1 MLSHRPLLDS
11 APGQSEDGSLHHTP
25 PEINLIPFID
35 VLLVILIFLMISTT
49 FTQYQQLSINLP
61 SAQGVTNHTVMKEIK
76 IAISK
81 EGRYAVNGVVVEI
94 DQLGAKIEQ
103 LSKQWDPPVM
113 KDSDANSEAE
123 RKNGRIIIS
132 ADAKASHQS
141 VMFVLELAGQANI
154 TQVVFATQDA
164 NSVKS
169 KKP

>member
-11 APGQSEDGSLHHTP
+11 TPGQTDEASLLQTP

-61 SAQGVTNHTVMKEIK
+61 TAQGVSSSPVVKEMK

-81 EGRYAVNGVVVEI
+81 EGRYALNGVTVDI
-94 DQLGAKIEQ
+94 DQLGPKMNQ
-103 LSKQWDPPVM
+103 LAKQWDLSQNTESSALGAP
-113 KDSDANSEAE
+113 E
-123 RKNGRIIIS
+123 RSNGRVVIS

-154 TQVVFATQDA
+154 MQVVFATQDLNPA
-164 NSVKS
+164 KS
-169 KKP
+169 KK

>member
-1 MLSHRPLLDS
+1 VLSHRPLLDS
-11 APGQSEDGSLHHTP
+11 TPGQTDEVSLLQTP

-61 SAQGVTNHTVMKEIK
+61 TAQGITGNPVVKEMK

-81 EGRYAVNGVVVEI
+81 EGRYALNGVMVDI
-94 DQLGAKIEQ
+94 DQLGTKINQ
-103 LSKQWDPPVM
+103 IAKQWNVSQNADLDPINLP
-113 KDSDANSEAE
+113 EQ
-123 RKNGRIIIS
+123 KNGRIVIS

-154 TQVVFATQDA
+154 TQVVFATQDS

-169 KKP
+169 KK

>member
-1 MLSHRPLLDS
+1 VLSHRPLLDS
-11 APGQSEDGSLHHTP
+11 LPGQTEEASLLHTP

-61 SAQGVTNHTVMKEIK
+61 TAQGVKSSPVVKEMK

-81 EGRYAVNGVVVEI
+81 EGRYALNGVTVDI
-94 DQLGAKIEQ
+94 DQLGSKIDQ
-103 LSKQWDPPVM
+103 IAKQWDIPQNT
-113 KDSDANSEAE
+113 DASPLSLPE
-123 RKNGRIIIS
+123 RNNGRIVIS

-154 TQVVFATQDA
+154 TQVVFATQDINPA
-164 NSVKS
+164 KS
-169 KKP
+169 KK

>member
-11 APGQSEDGSLHHTP
+11 APGPTEDGSLLQTP

-61 SAQGVTNHTVMKEIK
+61 SAQGVTNTAAVKEIK
-76 IAISK
+76 VAVSK
-81 EGRYAVNGVVVEI
+81 EGRYAVNGVLIDI

-103 LSKQWDPPVM
+103 LSQQWDQQSSKEIDPGTEPH
-113 KDSDANSEAE
+113 
-123 RKNGRIIIS
+123 RKNGRLIIS

-164 NSVKS
+164 NTVKS

>member
-11 APGQSEDGSLHHTP
+11 APGNTEEVSLQQTP

-61 SAQGVTNHTVMKEIK
+61 SAQGVTNTLAVKEIK
-76 IAISK
+76 VAVSK
-81 EGRYAVNGVVVEI
+81 EGRYAVNGVLIDI
-94 DQLGAKIEQ
+94 DQLGSKIEQ
-103 LSKQWDPPVM
+103 LAKQWDQPTTYDGAP
-113 KDSDANSEAE
+113 SAEAE
-123 RKNGRIIIS
+123 RKIGRLVIS

-154 TQVVFATQDA
+154 SQVVFATQDA
-164 NSVKS
+164 NSVKP

>member
-11 APGQSEDGSLHHTP
+11 TLGQTDEVSLMQTP

-61 SAQGVTNHTVMKEIK
+61 TAQGSTSKSVVKEMK

-81 EGRYAVNGVVVEI
+81 EGRYAINGVTIDI
-94 DQLGAKIEQ
+94 DQLGAKMDQIA
-103 LSKQWDPPVM
+103 KQWDIPQNT
-113 KDSDANSEAE
+113 DASPLSLPE
-123 RKNGRIIIS
+123 RTNGRIVIS

-154 TQVVFATQDA
+154 TQVVFATQDINPA
-164 NSVKS
+164 KS
-169 KKP
+169 KK

>member
-1 MLSHRPLLDS
+1 MLEQRPLLDS
-11 APGQSEDGSLHHTP
+11 VTGQTEDANLQQLP

-61 SAQGVTNHTVMKEIK
+61 SAQGVTNTSAIKEIK
-76 IAISK
+76 IAVSK
-81 EGRYAVNGVVVEI
+81 EGRYAVNGVLVDI
-94 DQLGAKIEQ
+94 DQLGNKIEQ
-103 LSKQWDPPVM
+103 LSQQWDQSVS
-113 KDSDANSEAE
+113 KDGDANRQS
-123 RKNGRIIIS
+123 GRMVIS

-154 TQVVFATQDA
+154 SQVVFATQDA
-164 NSVKS
+164 NAVKS

>member
-11 APGQSEDGSLHHTP
+11 TPGQTEEVSLLQTP

-61 SAQGVTNHTVMKEIK
+61 TAQGVTGTPVVKEMK

-81 EGRYAVNGVVVEI
+81 EGRYALNGVMVDI
-94 DQLGAKIEQ
+94 DQLGTKINQIAKLWDASQNAGLDPVNLPEQ
-103 LSKQWDPPVM
+103 KS
-113 KDSDANSEAE
+113 
-123 RKNGRIIIS
+123 GRIVIS

-154 TQVVFATQDA
+154 TQVVFATQDS

-169 KKP
+169 KK